1 MSKPDEMRRN
11 KEVNMVETIN
21 SWAQQIIIVII
32 TCTIIEMLLPDGK
45 NKKYIKTIIGV
56 YVVFTI
62 ISPIISKINN
72 SSLDLSKYIKE
83 NESQTIQTSTNLDT
97 NEYIEQVY
105 MEKLKT
111 DIKTK
116 LETIDYSVQKIDLE
130 IETQDEET
138 YGTILQMSVSVLPKL
153 EKETKNNIMIEKIV
167 IGEEK
172 VEEPT
177 AIISDKEKEKVKQYL
192 AEIYYINTNDINI
205 Y

>member
-167 IGEEK
+167 IGKEK

-177 AIISDKEKEKVKQYL
+177 VIISDKEKEKIKQYL